1 MPYTDPSHSIDE
13 KRWRIAME
21 IETIVLD
28 AVLAALESVTS
39 DSQIVHD
46 KLKKPS
52 DMEPF

>member
-1 MPYTDPSHSIDE
+1 MSYPDPSHSIDQ

-21 IETIVLD
+21 IEMLVLD
-28 AVLAALESVTS
+28 AVLAALKSVAT

-46 KLKKPS
+46 NQKKPS